1 MNPVYLKQTHQYQLL
16 AKAFLC
22 LMAIYLLFHLFLSER
37 SIPAWMTLSQQQ
49 EQLTQQVE
57 HLKAYRDDLKDRAV
71 RLRPATMDMD
81 LVEDYAIFML
91 GHGRGNSIIIAE

>member
-22 LMAIYLLFHLFLSER
+22 LMAVYLLFHLFLSER
-37 SIPAWMTLSQQQ
+37 SIPTWITLSQQQ
-49 EQLTQQVE
+49 DQLTVQVAQLTQT
-57 HLKAYRDDLKDRAV
+57 RDKLKDRAI

-91 GHGRGNSIIIAE
+91 GHGRANSIIIAE